1 MLLAPSD
8 RTATKRGRMAA
19 PTATSSPIEAPVAV
33 LSSTRRNLVLAV
45 MCLAVLMV
53 VASVTMLA
61 NALPA
66 VAADLRASQAEQ
78 QWIVDA
84 YALTLAALLLPAG
97 ALGDRYGRR
106 GALVAGFTIFGT
118 AAVLAIGADSPTQL
132 IVLRGLMGI
141 GAALVMP
148 GTLSTITSIFPEEER
163 AKAVGIWAGFAG
175 VGGTLGLLASGALLE
190 TFSWPSVFVA
200 TAALAFV
207 LVAGV
212 VAVVPTSVS
221 THHVGLD
228 PLGTVLSAAG
238 IGALVFGIIEGPEQG
253 WTDPVTLGTLIGGV
267 ALIVAFV
274 FAELR
279 SKSPLLDPRFFRHRG
294 FATGSVSIF
303 LQFFAMFGFFFV
315 ALQFLQLV
323 LGYSTLMAAVALL
336 PMSMVMIPLSAIAG
350 TLADRHGHR
359 LIGGLG
365 LAISALGMI
374 VFTTLGPD
382 SGFLHFLV
390 ASLIIGVGAPLAMT
404 PATTAI
410 VASLPLEKQGVAS
423 AVNDTAREIGA
434 AFGVAVL
441 GSAFNI
447 AYRNSIESH
456 LSGLPTSLAGQA
468 REAPAIALRIA
479 KQAANGNAL
488 ADATRDAFSVG
499 MRYAIGL
506 SAVLLVVGAA
516 FVWFRG
522 ASREEEVL
530 EDELDAGD
538 EADPMAE
545 LDVEVDPAVV

>member
-1 MLLAPSD
+1 MHLTP
-8 RTATKRGRMAA
+8 
-19 PTATSSPIEAPVAV
+19 
-33 LSSTRRNLVLAV
+33 RRRSLVLAV

-66 VAADLRASQAEQ
+66 VSADLGASQAQQ

-106 GALVAGFTIFGT
+106 GALITGFAIFGG
-118 AAVLAIGADSPTQL
+118 AATLAVGAGSPMEL
-132 IVLRGLMGI
+132 IALRALMGI

-148 GTLSTITSIFPEEER
+148 GTLSTITSIFPAEER

-175 VGGTLGLLASGALLE
+175 IGGTLGLLTSGALLE
-190 TFSWPSVFVA
+190 TFSWISVFAA
-200 TAALAFV
+200 TATIAFAL
-207 LVAGV
+207 LVSVIAI
-212 VAVVPTSVS
+212 VPSTVS
-221 THHVGLD
+221 SHHVSLD
-228 PLGTVLSAAG
+228 PIGAVLSALG
-238 IGALVFGIIEGPEQG
+238 IGGLVFGIIEGPEQG
-253 WTDPVTLGTLIGGV
+253 WTAPLTLGALIGGV
-267 ALIVAFV
+267 VLLVAFV
-274 FAELR
+274 RAELR
-279 SKSPLLDPRFFRHRG
+279 SDAPLLDPRFFRHRG
-294 FATGSVSIF
+294 FAAGSVSIF

-336 PMSMVMIPLSAIAG
+336 PMSAVMIPLSAVAG

-359 LIGGLG
+359 LIGGAG
-365 LAISALGMI
+365 MAISAVGLL

-382 SGFLHFLV
+382 SGYLHFLL

-447 AYRNSIESH
+447 AYRNSIDAH
-456 LSGLPTSLAGQA
+456 LSGLSASLARQA
-468 REAPAIALRIA
+468 REAPALALQVAQRS
-479 KQAANGNAL
+479 ANSAL
-488 ADATRDAFSVG
+488 AGSARDAFSVG

-506 SAVLLVVGAA
+506 GAVLLFAGAL

-522 ASREEEVL
+522 TSPEEAL
-530 EDELDAGD
+530 GEDELDLSELGPELFHGDAGS
-538 EADPMAE
+538 ESIVA
-545 LDVEVDPAVV
+545 